1 VTSLG
6 TIAFGIA
13 TFAAGVI
20 LVYGSRKRWN
30 WLVDP
35 PEELWPIYSQAFLKK
50 LVGTDEV
57 AHFTYVFGLNVILF
71 AIAITAVNVWRI
83 VNG

>member
-35 PEELWPIYSQAFLKK
+35 PEELWLGYTQAFLKK
-50 LVGTDEV
+50 VVGTDGV
-57 AHFTYVFGLNVILF
+57 AHLTYLFGVMAIVVGILI
-71 AIAITAVNVWRI
+71 IAANMWGVVS
-83 VNG
+83 G